1 MAVPPP
7 LIAYPPVQRAVKQEI
22 LDEPPEVNNYEEE
35 NWKLQVEG
43 LYYSL
48 PINAIL
54 KLLITWLLALDA
66 GQSKEQF
73 RDGQEETL
81 QDTEMVEDLGSEEE
95 VKCHTQYQLF
105 QLGA

>member
-1 MAVPPP
+1 M
-7 LIAYPPVQRAVKQEI
+7 
-22 LDEPPEVNNYEEE
+22 
-35 NWKLQVEG
+35 
-43 LYYSL
+43 
-48 PINAIL
+48 
-54 KLLITWLLALDA
+54 ALDA